1 MKNNIAKIIK
11 YIYISTN
18 ILLALYI
25 LVNTSFLQTTLY
37 KYVAEQN
44 GLTKTEHITAVNQ
57 QKGINLQPSHINK
70 IEHNESSK
78 PFDAS
83 EIYFLLAVLSSVQLF
98 SPKDSKS
105 RRTLKETFSFFRRFI
120 PLVHRFFCIG
130 GISLRAPPSF
140 A

>member
-1 MKNNIAKIIK
+1 MKKNFAKIIK

-18 ILLALYI
+18 VLLALYI

-37 KYVAEQN
+37 KYVAEQK
-44 GLTKTEHITAVNQ
+44 GLTKTEHAVTINQ
-57 QKGINLQPSHINK
+57 QKDIILQASHINK
-70 IEHNESSK
+70 IELNESSK

-98 SPKDSKS
+98 NPKDSKS
-105 RRTLKETFSFFRRFI
+105 KRTLKETFSFFRRFI
-120 PLVHRFFCIG
+120 PLIHRFFCIG

-140 A
+140 V